1 VAVGDR
7 TAGAKIVPGH
17 RQSLLEDA
25 NKLVKELQDMRESI
39 DGYAAELKM
48 LTFGPQRCAIKS
60 EERVLEQMSEMRD
73 SITVQCRGTMR
84 ATDAF
89 RINFDDSLMAS
100 V

>member
-1 VAVGDR
+1 
-7 TAGAKIVPGH
+7 
-17 RQSLLEDA
+17 
-25 NKLVKELQDMRESI
+25 
-39 DGYAAELKM
+39 